1 MGLLM
6 GAAFLPGVERESD
19 SVQQGWSFFI
29 TVAREVGGDPIRKKV
44 KHCVNIISTLF
55 LLLLLFLPSPLLTAA
70 VQGKGIVSIISV
82 IREREKEGEGGGK
95 DPFFSWREILLL
107 PTTLNLLF
115 IIRGIIKRREG
126 RNRLGLIRPCN
137 DRSID
142 LLISPSDDEENSTP
156 YPVYTQGRGWG
167 PITGRGGESIL
178 NAELDIAPS
187 LTSECKISMV
197 EGILAFPPPPPLLP
211 PHSRSGT
218 RFTPLPP
225 LPSIE
230 ASMGPSVPSSRR
242 GMFGSPIPGT

>member
-55 LLLLLFLPSPLLTAA
+55 LLLLLLFLPSPLLTAA

-82 IREREKEGEGGGK
+82 IREREKEGGGK

-156 YPVYTQGRGWG
+156 YPVYTQGRGWVRL
-167 PITGRGGESIL
+167 RGEEGNRFWTRNWIL
-178 NAELDIAPS
+178 LLVWPRNAKFLWSKEFSRSLLLLLFFPLTLDPAHGLPH
-187 LTSECKISMV
+187 
-197 EGILAFPPPPPLLP
+197 PLL
-211 PHSRSGT
+211 
-218 RFTPLPP
+218 
-225 LPSIE
+225 
-230 ASMGPSVPSSRR
+230 
-242 GMFGSPIPGT
+242 SPR

>member
-1 MGLLM
+1 M
-6 GAAFLPGVERESD
+6 
-19 SVQQGWSFFI
+19 
-29 TVAREVGGDPIRKKV
+29 
-44 KHCVNIISTLF
+44 
-55 LLLLLFLPSPLLTAA
+55 
-70 VQGKGIVSIISV
+70 
-82 IREREKEGEGGGK
+82 
-95 DPFFSWREILLL
+95 
-107 PTTLNLLF
+107 
-115 IIRGIIKRREG
+115 
-126 RNRLGLIRPCN
+126 
-137 DRSID
+137 
-142 LLISPSDDEENSTP
+142 
-156 YPVYTQGRGWG
+156 G

-218 RFTPLPP
+218 RFTPPPP

>member
-55 LLLLLFLPSPLLTAA
+55 LLLLLLFLPSPLLTAA

-82 IREREKEGEGGGK
+82 IREREKEGGGK

-197 EGILAFPPPPPLLP
+197 EGILAFPSPPPLLP

-218 RFTPLPP
+218 RFTPSPP

>member
-1 MGLLM
+1 M
-6 GAAFLPGVERESD
+6 
-19 SVQQGWSFFI
+19 
-29 TVAREVGGDPIRKKV
+29 AREVGGDPIRKKV

-55 LLLLLFLPSPLLTAA
+55 LLLLLLFLPSPLLTAA

-126 RNRLGLIRPCN
+126 RNRLGLIRSCN

-197 EGILAFPPPPPLLP
+197 EGILAFSPPPPLLP

-218 RFTPLPP
+218 RFTPSPP

>member
-1 MGLLM
+1 M
-6 GAAFLPGVERESD
+6 
-19 SVQQGWSFFI
+19 
-29 TVAREVGGDPIRKKV
+29 AREVGGDPIRKKV

-55 LLLLLFLPSPLLTAA
+55 LLLLLLFLPSPLLTAA

-197 EGILAFPPPPPLLP
+197 EGILAFPPPSPLLP

-218 RFTPLPP
+218 RFTPPPP